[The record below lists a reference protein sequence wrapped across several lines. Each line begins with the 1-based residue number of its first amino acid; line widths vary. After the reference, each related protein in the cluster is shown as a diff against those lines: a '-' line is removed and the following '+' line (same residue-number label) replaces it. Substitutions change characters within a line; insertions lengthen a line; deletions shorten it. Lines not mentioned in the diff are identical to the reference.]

1 MRALLSLFA
10 TVARPTRSLT
20 LWQAKTLRLRSILM
34 FWLFLV
40 TFSTGTVSVQAQT
53 SSAPVTVIKAGR
65 LIDPET
71 GTAATNQ
78 LIIVEGEKIKAV
90 GWNVPI
96 PSGATVIDL
105 SNLTVL
111 PGLVDAHTHM
121 AITYKEQPENNYYYL
136 TYVMESSPLRA
147 IQAASN
153 GIQLLSSGFTII
165 RDVGNNAMYA
175 DTALRQAIE
184 QGWLPGPTV
193 IPSGPIIGSTGGQLW
208 PTPEMYKQHNIIFPE
223 YIDADTPD
231 EIVKAV
237 RQNMLLGART
247 IKICVDCK
255 PWGYSVDDIKLVIRE
270 AAKGGCKV
278 EGHVQTPDGAQR
290 AIDAG
295 IYIIAHGNA
304 LTPEHHKQMAEKG
317 IFLAGTDTPFTKYR
331 GSEAAF
337 KQTVAKLRDA
347 WEKKVPL
354 TFSTDFDYWNDRM
367 KNEKTG
373 EWLTRGEM
381 SIAFLDTWKAANIP
395 ARDILYAITING
407 YKAADIIK
415 ERGPIK
421 AGFFADMIAVAG
433 DPLTDIDAL
442 RNVKFVMKNGM
453 VFKKD
458 GIMTPEKFF
467 HPGPVRIPNG
477 RWTR

>member
-1 MRALLSLFA
+1 MLCLY
-10 TVARPTRSLT
+10 
-20 LWQAKTLRLRSILM
+20 SIL
-34 FWLFLV
+34 LFVAV
-40 TFSTGTVSVQAQT
+40 TAMAQT
-53 SSAPVTVIKAGR
+53 AAPITAIKAGR

-71 GTAATNQ
+71 ASATSNQ
-78 LIIVEGEKIKAV
+78 VILIEGERIKAV
-90 GWNVPI
+90 GANLTI
-96 PSGATVIDL
+96 PAGATIIDL
-105 SNLTVL
+105 SKLTVL

-121 AITYKEQPENNYYYL
+121 ALTYKEQPENNYYYL
-136 TYVMESSPLRA
+136 TFVTDSTALRA

-153 GIQLLSSGFTII
+153 GIQLLNSGFTVI

-208 PTPEMYKQHNIIFPE
+208 PTPEMYKEHKMMFPE
-223 YIDADTPD
+223 YIDADSPG
-231 EIVKAV
+231 EIVKAI
-237 RQNMLLGART
+237 RQNMLFGART
-247 IKICVDCK
+247 IKLCIDCK
-255 PWGYSVDDIKLVIRE
+255 PWGYSVDDIKLAIAE

-304 LTPEHHKQMAEKG
+304 LTPEHHRQMAEKG
-317 IFLAGTDTPFTKYR
+317 IFRAGTDTPFTRYR
-331 GSEAAF
+331 GTEAAF

-354 TFSTDFDYWNDRM
+354 TFSTDFDYWNERM
-367 KNEKTG
+367 KNEKSG

-381 SIAFLDTWKAANIP
+381 TIAFLDTWKAANIP
-395 ARDILYAITING
+395 PADVLRAITING
-407 YKAADIIK
+407 YKAADVIK

-421 AGFFADMIAVAG
+421 AGFFADLIAVSG

-442 RNVKFVMKNGM
+442 RNVQFVMKNGV

-458 GIMTPEKFF
+458 GVMTPEKFF
-467 HPGPVRIPNG
+467 HPGPVRTPNG

>member
-1 MRALLSLFA
+1 MRKLLGSVSALSVLLVM
-10 TVARPTRSLT
+10 TVGPSMG
-20 LWQAKTLRLRSILM
+20 Q
-34 FWLFLV
+34 
-40 TFSTGTVSVQAQT
+40 GPP
-53 SSAPVTVIKAGR
+53 SSPLIAIKAGR

-71 GTAATNQ
+71 GTATTGQ
-78 LIIVEGEKIKAV
+78 VILVEGEKIKAV
-90 GWNVPI
+90 GSNLPI
-96 PSGATVIDL
+96 PAGATVIDL
-105 SNLTVL
+105 SKFTVL

-121 AITYKEQPENNYYYL
+121 ALTYKEQPENNYYYL

-153 GIQLLSSGFTII
+153 GIQLLSSGFTVI
-165 RDVGNNAMYA
+165 RDVGNNAMYV

-208 PTPEMYKQHNIIFPE
+208 PTPEMYKEHNIVYPE
-223 YIDADTPD
+223 YFDADTPD

-237 RQNMLLGART
+237 RQNMLFGART

-278 EGHVQTPDGAQR
+278 EGHVQTPEGAQR

-331 GSEAAF
+331 GTEAAF
-337 KQTVAKLRDA
+337 KVTVAKLRDA
-347 WEKKVPL
+347 FEKKVPL

-367 KNEKTG
+367 KDEKTG

-381 SIAFLDTWKAANIP
+381 TIAFLDSWKAANIP

-415 ERGPIK
+415 DRGPIK
-421 AGFFADMIAVAG
+421 PGLFADLIAVAG
-433 DPLTDIDAL
+433 DPLGDIDAL
-442 RNVKFVMKNGM
+442 RNVQFVMKNGM
-453 VFKKD
+453 IFKKD
-458 GIMTPEKFF
+458 GVMTPEKFF
-467 HPGPVRIPNG
+467 HPGPVRTPNG
-477 RWTR
+477 RWSR

>member
-1 MRALLSLFA
+1 MRCLPKIIFMY
-10 TVARPTRSLT
+10 
-20 LWQAKTLRLRSILM
+20 SILV
-34 FWLFLV
+34 FV
-40 TFSTGTVSVQAQT
+40 TVSATAQT
-53 SSAPVTVIKAGR
+53 AAPITAIKAGR

-71 GTAATNQ
+71 GTATNNQ
-78 LIIVEGEKIKAV
+78 IILIEGERIKAV
-90 GWNVPI
+90 GGNLAI
-96 PSGATVIDL
+96 PAGATVIDL
-105 SNLTVL
+105 SKLSVL
-111 PGLVDAHTHM
+111 PGLVDTHTHM
-121 AITYKEQPENNYYYL
+121 ALTYKEQPENNYYYL
-136 TYVMESSPLRA
+136 TFVTDSTPLRA

-153 GIQLLSSGFTII
+153 GIQLLNSGFTVI

-193 IPSGPIIGSTGGQLW
+193 IPSGPIIGSTGGQFW
-208 PTPEMYKQHNIIFPE
+208 PTPEMYKEHKLMFPE
-223 YIDADTPD
+223 YIDADSPD
-231 EIVKAV
+231 EIVKAI
-237 RQNMLLGART
+237 RQNMLFGART
-247 IKICVDCK
+247 IKLCVDCK
-255 PWGYSVDDIKLVIRE
+255 PWGYSVADIKLAITE

-304 LTPEHHKQMAEKG
+304 LTPDHHRQMAEKG
-317 IFLAGTDTPFTKYR
+317 IFRAGTDTPFTKYR

-337 KQTVAKLRDA
+337 RQTVAKLRDA

-354 TFSTDFDYWNDRM
+354 TFSTDFDYWNERM
-367 KNEKTG
+367 KNDKTG

-381 SIAFLDTWKAANIP
+381 TIAFLDTWKAANIP
-395 ARDILYAITING
+395 PADILRAITING
-407 YKAADIIK
+407 YKAADVIK

-421 AGFFADMIAVAG
+421 AGLFADLIAVSG
-433 DPLTDIDAL
+433 DPLSDIDAL
-442 RNVKFVMKNGM
+442 RNVQFVMKNGM

-458 GIMTPEKFF
+458 GVMTPEKFF
-467 HPGPVRIPNG
+467 HPGPVRTPNG

>member
-1 MRALLSLFA
+1 MIMNKRSGACCFLLAVLLVGA
-10 TVARPTRSLT
+10 TAAQSQT
-20 LWQAKTLRLRSILM
+20 ASI
-34 FWLFLV
+34 
-40 TFSTGTVSVQAQT
+40 TA
-53 SSAPVTVIKAGR
+53 IKAGR

-71 GTAATNQ
+71 ATATTNQ
-78 LIIVEGEKIKAV
+78 VILIEGEKIKAV
-90 GWNVPI
+90 GSNLAI
-96 PSGATVIDL
+96 PAGATIIDL
-105 SNLTVL
+105 SKLTVL
-111 PGLVDAHTHM
+111 PGLVDAHTHT
-121 AITYKEQPENNYYYL
+121 ALTYKEQPENNYYYL

-153 GIQLLSSGFTII
+153 GIQLLSSGFTVI
-165 RDVGNNAMYA
+165 RDVGNNALYA
-175 DTALRQAIE
+175 DVALRQAIE

-193 IPSGPIIGSTGGQLW
+193 IPSGPMIGSTGGQFW
-208 PTPEMYKQHNIIFPE
+208 PTPEMYKQHNIMFPE
-223 YIDADTPD
+223 YIDADSPE

-237 RQNMLLGART
+237 RQNMLFGART
-247 IKICVDCK
+247 IKLCIDCK
-255 PWGYSVDDIKLVIRE
+255 PWGYSVNDIKLAIDE

-278 EGHVQTPDGAQR
+278 EGHVQTPQGAQR

-304 LTPEHHKQMAEKG
+304 LTPEHHRQMAEKG
-317 IFLAGTDTPFTKYR
+317 IFRAGTDTPFTKYR

-354 TFSTDFDYWNDRM
+354 TFSTDFDYWNERM
-367 KNEKTG
+367 KDDKTG

-381 SIAFLDTWKAANIP
+381 SIAFLQTWKAANIP
-395 ARDILYAITING
+395 PADILRAITING
-407 YKAADIIK
+407 YKAADVIS

-421 AGFFADMIAVAG
+421 PGFFADLIAVSG

-442 RNVKFVMKNGM
+442 RNVQFVMKNGM
-453 VFKKD
+453 AFKND
-458 GIMTPEKFF
+458 GVMTPEKFF
-467 HPGPVRIPNG
+467 HPGPVRTPSG

>member
-1 MRALLSLFA
+1 MRKVFAVLATLFVSLMLS
-10 TVARPTRSLT
+10 PGPS
-20 LWQAKTLRLRSILM
+20 M
-34 FWLFLV
+34 
-40 TFSTGTVSVQAQT
+40 AQT
-53 SSAPVTVIKAGR
+53 PPDPVIAIKAGR

-71 GTAATNQ
+71 GTVATGQ
-78 LIIVEGEKIKAV
+78 VILIEGEKIKAV
-90 GWNVPI
+90 GADLSI
-96 PSGATVIDL
+96 PAGATVIDL
-105 SNLTVL
+105 SKLTVL

-153 GIQLLSSGFTII
+153 GIQLLSSGFTVI
-165 RDVGNNAMYA
+165 RDVGNNAFYA

-278 EGHVQTPDGAQR
+278 EGHVQTPEGAQR

-304 LTPEHHKQMAEKG
+304 LTPEHHRQMAEKG

-331 GSEAAF
+331 GTEAAF
-337 KQTVAKLRDA
+337 KVTVGKLRDA

-354 TFSTDFDYWNDRM
+354 TFSSDFDYWNDRM
-367 KNEKTG
+367 KDDKTG

-381 SIAFLDTWKAANIP
+381 TIAFLDTWKAANIP

-407 YKAADIIK
+407 YKAADIINQ
-415 ERGPIK
+415 RGPIK
-421 AGFFADMIAVAG
+421 PGMFADLIAVKG

-442 RNVKFVMKNGM
+442 RNVEFVMKNGM

-458 GIMTPEKFF
+458 GVMTPEKFF
-467 HPGPVRIPNG
+467 HPGPVRMPNG

>member
-1 MRALLSLFA
+1 MRCLPKIIFMY
-10 TVARPTRSLT
+10 
-20 LWQAKTLRLRSILM
+20 SI
-34 FWLFLV
+34 FVFV
-40 TFSTGTVSVQAQT
+40 TVSAMAQT
-53 SSAPVTVIKAGR
+53 AAPAIAIKAGR

-71 GTAATNQ
+71 ATVTTNQ
-78 LIIVEGEKIKAV
+78 IILIEGERIKAV
-90 GWNVPI
+90 GGNLAI
-96 PSGATVIDL
+96 PTGATVIDL
-105 SNLTVL
+105 SKLTVL

-121 AITYKEQPENNYYYL
+121 ALTYKEQPENNYYYL
-136 TYVMESSPLRA
+136 TFVTDSTPLRA

-153 GIQLLSSGFTII
+153 GIQLLNSGFTVI

-208 PTPEMYKQHNIIFPE
+208 PTPEMYKEHKLMFPE

-231 EIVKAV
+231 EIVKAI

-247 IKICVDCK
+247 IKLCVDCK
-255 PWGYSVDDIKLVIRE
+255 PWGYSVDDIKLAITE

-278 EGHVQTPDGAQR
+278 EGHVQTPEGAQR

-304 LTPEHHKQMAEKG
+304 LTPEHHRQMAEKG
-317 IFLAGTDTPFTKYR
+317 IFRAGTDTPFTKYR

-354 TFSTDFDYWNDRM
+354 TFSTDFDYWNERM
-367 KNEKTG
+367 KNDKTG

-381 SIAFLDTWKAANIP
+381 TIAFIDTWKAANIP
-395 ARDILYAITING
+395 PADVLRAITING

-421 AGFFADMIAVAG
+421 AGMFADLIAVSG

-442 RNVKFVMKNGM
+442 RNVQFVMKNGM

-458 GIMTPEKFF
+458 GVMTPEKFF
-467 HPGPVRIPNG
+467 HPGPVRTPNG

>member
-1 MRALLSLFA
+1 MCKRIAKSLLL
-10 TVARPTRSLT
+10 VCL
-20 LWQAKTLRLRSILM
+20 
-34 FWLFLV
+34 LV
-40 TFSTGTVSVQAQT
+40 TATAQAQT
-53 SSAPVTVIKAGR
+53 ATVTVIKAGR

-71 GTAATNQ
+71 GTATNNQ
-78 LIIVEGEKIKAV
+78 LIIIEGERIKAV
-90 GWNVPI
+90 GPNLTI
-96 PSGATVIDL
+96 PTGATVIDL
-105 SNLTVL
+105 SKLTVL

-121 AITYKEQPENNYYYL
+121 ALTYKEQPENNYYYL

-153 GIQLLSSGFTII
+153 GIQLLSSGFTVV

-208 PTPEMYKQHNIIFPE
+208 PTPEMYKEHNIVFPE

-237 RQNMLLGART
+237 RQNMLFGART

-278 EGHVQTPDGAQR
+278 EGHVQTPEGAQR

-304 LTPEHHKQMAEKG
+304 LTPEHHRQMAEKG
-317 IFLAGTDTPFTKYR
+317 IFLNGTDTPFTNYR
-331 GSEAAF
+331 GTEAAF
-337 KQTVAKLRDA
+337 KRVVDNLRDA
-347 WEKKVPL
+347 WEKKVAL
-354 TFSTDFDYWNDRM
+354 TFSTDLDYWNERM
-367 KNEKTG
+367 KDPKTG
-373 EWLTRGEM
+373 EWLSRGDLT
-381 SIAFLDTWKAANIP
+381 IAFIETWKAARIP
-395 ARDILYAITING
+395 PPDILRAMTING
-407 YKAADIIK
+407 YKAADIIR

-421 AGFFADMIAVAG
+421 AGMFADMIAVAG

-442 RNVKFVMKNGM
+442 RNVQFVMKNGM

-458 GIMTPEKFF
+458 GVMTPEKFF
-467 HPGPVRIPNG
+467 HPGPVRILSG

>member
-1 MRALLSLFA
+1 MRCLPKIIFMY
-10 TVARPTRSLT
+10 
-20 LWQAKTLRLRSILM
+20 SILV
-34 FWLFLV
+34 FIIVPV
-40 TFSTGTVSVQAQT
+40 TAQT
-53 SSAPVTVIKAGR
+53 VAPVTAIKAGR

-71 GTAATNQ
+71 ATVTTNQ
-78 LIIVEGEKIKAV
+78 IILIEGERIKAV
-90 GWNVPI
+90 GANLPI
-96 PSGATVIDL
+96 PAGATIIDL
-105 SNLTVL
+105 SKLTVL
-111 PGLVDAHTHM
+111 PGLVDTHTHM
-121 AITYKEQPENNYYYL
+121 ALTYKEQPENNYYYL
-136 TYVMESSPLRA
+136 TFVTDSTALRA

-153 GIQLLSSGFTII
+153 GIQLLNSGFTVI

-193 IPSGPIIGSTGGQLW
+193 IPSGPIIGSTGGQFW
-208 PTPEMYKQHNIIFPE
+208 PTPEMYKGHKLMFPE
-223 YIDADTPD
+223 YIDADTTD
-231 EIVKAV
+231 EIIKAV

-247 IKICVDCK
+247 IKLCIDCK
-255 PWGYSVDDIKLVIRE
+255 PWGYSVEDIKLAISE
-270 AAKGGCKV
+270 AAKGACKV

-295 IYIIAHGNA
+295 IFIIGHGTA
-304 LTPEHHKQMAEKG
+304 LTPEHHRQMAEKG
-317 IFLAGTDTPFTKYR
+317 IFRAGTDTPFTKYR

-337 KQTVAKLRDA
+337 RQTVAKLRDA

-354 TFSTDFDYWNDRM
+354 TFSTDFDYWNERM

-373 EWLTRGEM
+373 EWLNRGEM
-381 SIAFLDTWKAANIP
+381 TIAFLDTWKAANIP
-395 ARDILYAITING
+395 AADILRAITING
-407 YKAADIIK
+407 YKAADVIK

-421 AGFFADMIAVAG
+421 AGLIADMIAVSG

-442 RNVKFVMKNGM
+442 RNVQFVMKNGM
-453 VFKKD
+453 VFKRD

-467 HPGPVRIPNG
+467 HPGPVRSPNG

>member
-1 MRALLSLFA
+1 MNKRPGICCFLSTALLAVLLAGVTAAQSQSA
-10 TVARPTRSLT
+10 
-20 LWQAKTLRLRSILM
+20 SI
-34 FWLFLV
+34 
-40 TFSTGTVSVQAQT
+40 TA
-53 SSAPVTVIKAGR
+53 IKAGR

-71 GTAATNQ
+71 GTVSTNQ
-78 LIIVEGEKIKAV
+78 VILIEGEKIKGV
-90 GWNVPI
+90 GANLTI
-96 PSGATVIDL
+96 PAGATIIDL
-105 SNLTVL
+105 SKLTVL

-121 AITYKEQPENNYYYL
+121 ALTYKEQPENNYYYL

-153 GIQLLSSGFTII
+153 GIQLLSSGFTVV
-165 RDVGNNAMYA
+165 RDVGNNALYA

-208 PTPEMYKQHNIIFPE
+208 PTPEMYKDHDIMFPE
-223 YIDADTPD
+223 YIDADTPG
-231 EIVKAV
+231 EIVKAI
-237 RQNMLLGART
+237 RQNMLFGART
-247 IKICVDCK
+247 IKLCIDCK
-255 PWGYSVDDIKLVIRE
+255 PWGYSVDDIKLAISE

-278 EGHVQTPDGAQR
+278 EGHVQTAEGAQR

-304 LTPEHHKQMAEKG
+304 LTPEHHRQMAEKG
-317 IFLAGTDTPFTKYR
+317 IFRAGTDTPFTKYR

-354 TFSTDFDYWNDRM
+354 TFSTDFDYWNERM
-367 KNEKTG
+367 KDEKTG

-381 SIAFLDTWKAANIP
+381 TIAFLQTWKAAQIP
-395 ARDILYAITING
+395 PADILRAITVNG
-407 YKAADIIK
+407 YRAADVIR

-421 AGFFADMIAVAG
+421 AGFFADLIAVSG

-442 RNVKFVMKNGM
+442 RNVAFVMKNGM

-458 GIMTPEKFF
+458 GVMTPEKFF
-467 HPGPVRIPNG
+467 HPGPVRTPGG

>member
-1 MRALLSLFA
+1 MNKLSVSCFLFLALLLA
-10 TVARPTRSLT
+10 TPLIVN
-20 LWQAKTLRLRSILM
+20 
-34 FWLFLV
+34 
-40 TFSTGTVSVQAQT
+40 AQT
-53 SSAPVTVIKAGR
+53 PAAPITAIRAGR
-65 LIDPET
+65 LIDPEN
-71 GTAATNQ
+71 GTVATDQ
-78 LIIVEGEKIKAV
+78 VIIIEGEKIKAM
-90 GWNVPI
+90 GPQLAI
-96 PSGATVIDL
+96 PAGATIIDL
-105 SNLTVL
+105 SKLTVL

-121 AITYKEQPENNYYYL
+121 ALTYKEQPENNYYYL
-136 TYVMESSPLRA
+136 TYVMESTPLRA

-153 GIQLLSSGFTII
+153 GIQLLSSGFTVI
-165 RDVGNNAMYA
+165 RDVGNNALYA

-208 PTPEMYKQHNIIFPE
+208 PTPEMYKQHNNNFPE
-223 YIDADTPD
+223 YIDADSPD
-231 EIVKAV
+231 EIVKAI
-237 RQNMLLGART
+237 RQNMLFGART
-247 IKICVDCK
+247 IKLCIDCK
-255 PWGYSVDDIKLVIRE
+255 PWGYSVEDIKLAIRE

-278 EGHVQTPDGAQR
+278 EGHVQTPEGAQR

-304 LTPEHHKQMAEKG
+304 LTPEHHRQMAEKG
-317 IFLAGTDTPFTKYR
+317 IFRAGTDTPFTKYR

-337 KQTVAKLRDA
+337 KQTVAKLHDA
-347 WEKKVPL
+347 WENKVPL

-367 KNEKTG
+367 KDEKTG

-381 SIAFLDTWKAANIP
+381 TIAFLDTWKAANIP

-407 YKAADIIK
+407 YKAADVIK
-415 ERGPIK
+415 ERGPVK
-421 AGFFADMIAVAG
+421 AGFFADLIAVAG
-433 DPLTDIDAL
+433 DPLTNIDAL
-442 RNVKFVMKNGM
+442 RKVEFVMKNGL

-458 GIMTPEKFF
+458 GVMMPEKFF

>member
-1 MRALLSLFA
+1 MRCLPKVIFMYSLLVF
-10 TVARPTRSLT
+10 
-20 LWQAKTLRLRSILM
+20 
-34 FWLFLV
+34 V
-40 TFSTGTVSVQAQT
+40 TGSVMAQT
-53 SSAPVTVIKAGR
+53 AAPVVAIKAGR

-71 GTAATNQ
+71 ATVTTNQ
-78 LIIVEGEKIKAV
+78 IILIEGERIKAV
-90 GWNVPI
+90 GANLTI
-96 PSGATVIDL
+96 PTGATIIDL
-105 SNLTVL
+105 SKLTVL

-121 AITYKEQPENNYYYL
+121 ALTYKEQPENNYYYL
-136 TYVMESSPLRA
+136 TFVTDSTALRA

-153 GIQLLSSGFTII
+153 GIQLLNSGFTVI

-208 PTPEMYKQHNIIFPE
+208 PTPEMYKEHKMMFPE
-223 YIDADTPD
+223 YIDADSPD
-231 EIVKAV
+231 EIVKAI
-237 RQNMLLGART
+237 RQNMLFGART
-247 IKICVDCK
+247 IKLCIDCK
-255 PWGYSVDDIKLVIRE
+255 PWGYSVDDIKLAIRE

-278 EGHVQTPDGAQR
+278 EGHVQTPEGAQR

-304 LTPEHHKQMAEKG
+304 LTPEHHRQMAEKG
-317 IFLAGTDTPFTKYR
+317 IFRAGTDTPFTKYR
-331 GSEAAF
+331 GTEAAF
-337 KQTVAKLRDA
+337 KQTVAKLHDA

-354 TFSTDFDYWNDRM
+354 TFSTDFDYWNERM
-367 KNEKTG
+367 KDETG

-381 SIAFLDTWKAANIP
+381 TIAFLDTWKAANIP
-395 ARDILYAITING
+395 PADILRAITING
-407 YKAADIIK
+407 YKAADVIK
-415 ERGPIK
+415 DRGPIK
-421 AGFFADMIAVAG
+421 PGFFADLIAVAG

-442 RNVKFVMKNGM
+442 RSVQFVMKNGV

-458 GIMTPEKFF
+458 GVMTPEKFF
-467 HPGPVRIPNG
+467 HPGPVRAPNG

>member
-1 MRALLSLFA
+1 MKKRTGMFGLLFVVLLVGVA
-10 TVARPTRSLT
+10 TVQSQP
-20 LWQAKTLRLRSILM
+20 
-34 FWLFLV
+34 
-40 TFSTGTVSVQAQT
+40 
-53 SSAPVTVIKAGR
+53 APITAIKAGR

-78 LIIVEGEKIKAV
+78 VILIEGEKIKAV
-90 GWNVPI
+90 GSNLAI
-96 PSGATVIDL
+96 PAGAVVIDL
-105 SNLTVL
+105 SKLTVL

-136 TYVMESSPLRA
+136 TYIMESTPFRA

-153 GIQLLSSGFTII
+153 GIQLLNSGFTVV
-165 RDVGNNAMYA
+165 RDVGNNALYA
-175 DTALRQAIE
+175 DAALRQAIE

-193 IPSGPIIGSTGGQLW
+193 IPSGPMIGSTGGQFW
-208 PTPEMYKQHNIIFPE
+208 PTPEMYKYHNIMFPE
-223 YIDADTPD
+223 YIDANSPD
-231 EIVKAV
+231 EIVRAI
-237 RQNMLLGART
+237 RENMLFGAKT
-247 IKICVDCK
+247 IKLCIDCK
-255 PWGYSVDDIKLVIRE
+255 PWGYSVEDIKLAISE

-278 EGHVQTPDGAQR
+278 EGHVQTADGAQR

-295 IYIIAHGNA
+295 IHMIAHGNA
-304 LTPEHHKQMAEKG
+304 LTPEHHQQMALKG
-317 IFLAGTDTPFTKYR
+317 IFLNGTDTPFMPYR
-331 GSEAAF
+331 GNEQAF
-337 KQTVAKLRDA
+337 KRTVANLRDA

-354 TFSTDFDYWNDRM
+354 TFSTDLDYWNERM

-373 EWLTRGEM
+373 EWLTRGDLT
-381 SIAFLDTWKAANIP
+381 IAFLETWKAADIP
-395 ARDILYAITING
+395 PADILRAMTING

-421 AGFFADMIAVAG
+421 PGFYADLIAVAG

-442 RNVKFVMKNGM
+442 RNVQFVMKNGM

-458 GIMTPEKFF
+458 GVMTPEKFF
-467 HPGPVRIPNG
+467 HPGPVRTPSG

>member
-1 MRALLSLFA
+1 MRFIIEALCLSL
-10 TVARPTRSLT
+10 
-20 LWQAKTLRLRSILM
+20 
-34 FWLFLV
+34 LV
-40 TFSTGTVSVQAQT
+40 TVLATSAAAQT
-53 SSAPVTVIKAGR
+53 APAPVTAIKAGR

-71 GTAATNQ
+71 GTTSVNQ
-78 LIIVEGEKIKAV
+78 VILVEGEKITAV
-90 GWNVPI
+90 GANLSI

-105 SNLTVL
+105 SKLTVL

-121 AITYKEQPENNYYYL
+121 ALTYKEQPENNYYYL
-136 TYVMESSPLRA
+136 TTVMDSTALRA

-153 GIQLLSSGFTII
+153 GIQLLSSGFTVV
-165 RDVGNNAMYA
+165 RDVGNNALYA

-208 PTPEMYKQHNIIFPE
+208 PTPEAYKRNNIMFPE
-223 YIDADTPD
+223 YIDADSPD
-231 EIVKAV
+231 EIIKAI
-237 RQNMLLGART
+237 RQNMLFGART
-247 IKICVDCK
+247 IKLCIDCK
-255 PWGYSVDDIKLVIRE
+255 PWGYSVEDIKLAIRE

-278 EGHVQTPDGAQR
+278 EGHVQTADGAQR

-304 LTPEHHKQMAEKG
+304 LTPEHHRQMAAKG
-317 IFLAGTDTPFTKYR
+317 IFRAGTDTPFTAYR
-331 GSEAAF
+331 GSDAAF

-354 TFSTDFDYWNDRM
+354 TFSTDFDYWNERM
-367 KNEKTG
+367 KDPKTG
-373 EWLTRGEM
+373 EWLTRGDM
-381 SIAFLDTWKAANIP
+381 TIAFLDTWKAANIP
-395 ARDILYAITING
+395 NRDILYALTING
-407 YKAADIIK
+407 YKAADVIK

-421 AGFFADMIAVAG
+421 PGMFADLIAVQG
-433 DPLTDIDAL
+433 DPLTDIDTL
-442 RNVKFVMKNGM
+442 RNVQFVMKNGT

-458 GIMTPEKFF
+458 AVMTPEKFF
-467 HPGPVRIPNG
+467 HPGPVRMPNG